1 MDFKLSLKQSGKSP
15 FAGVIAQYGESVI
28 EFKGS
33 GRLNCGTIYD
43 DLFFS
48 FNEYVGH
55 LEEKNKTRLWELMV
69 AGKTILDPSYFDIDN
84 VDEELML
91 NNRDYNF
98 LVKKLK
104 PIVAE
109 IFDVL
114 KMKNYEYF
122 MEQSGYIDPPKDL
135 TSMSGLGEYP
145 AETTI
150 TAEDYR
156 NLAALVLGLRGP
168 LPIITEMIYK
178 VESIAGKA
186 YKEVVAGDLIND
198 IEWVKQHVG
207 WNRLNEYISFTYSAK
222 GRGPNGLRIDIV
234 SDDRFTTHVVYKALF
249 GRLCLSHVPSKD
261 PRKNLVKSLYSIVN
275 QSDKVPSSVREKKG
289 GGKDESNDR
298 RSSYEIYQLREEVNA
313 TDEAAV
319 AEFFTFGMFDEDDNP
334 IYKDRFV
341 HQCNGLNI
349 ADPNKAEILHDLL
362 PDNWDYEP
370 RQHIVKLCQMAFS
383 DDIPFNI
390 YYALDYHQLM
400 SAIVLAQL
408 KLHQM
413 GYPHLAILL
422 TSVEDPEGERIN
434 ADVIFSLNQTERQR
448 IESLCDVVKG
458 DGATSTN
465 NEAVSA
471 ALEFFKELGNSAWQS
486 TIELGLIDDDK
497 ALESAPRG
505 FLYEVNLDIQI
516 KEEFIRLYE
525 EINS

>member
-1 MDFKLSLKQSGKSP
+1 M
-15 FAGVIAQYGESVI
+15 
-28 EFKGS
+28 
-33 GRLNCGTIYD
+33 
-43 DLFFS
+43 
-48 FNEYVGH
+48 
-55 LEEKNKTRLWELMV
+55 
-69 AGKTILDPSYFDIDN
+69 
-84 VDEELML
+84 
-91 NNRDYNF
+91 
-98 LVKKLK
+98 
-104 PIVAE
+104 
-109 IFDVL
+109 
-114 KMKNYEYF
+114 
-122 MEQSGYIDPPKDL
+122 
-135 TSMSGLGEYP
+135 
-145 AETTI
+145 
-150 TAEDYR
+150 
-156 NLAALVLGLRGP
+156 
-168 LPIITEMIYK
+168 
-178 VESIAGKA
+178 
-186 YKEVVAGDLIND
+186 
-198 IEWVKQHVG
+198 
-207 WNRLNEYISFTYSAK
+207 
-222 GRGPNGLRIDIV
+222 
-234 SDDRFTTHVVYKALF
+234 
-249 GRLCLSHVPSKD
+249 
-261 PRKNLVKSLYSIVN
+261 
-275 QSDKVPSSVREKKG
+275 
-289 GGKDESNDR
+289 
-298 RSSYEIYQLREEVNA
+298 NA

-413 GYPHLAILL
+413 GYPHLAVLL